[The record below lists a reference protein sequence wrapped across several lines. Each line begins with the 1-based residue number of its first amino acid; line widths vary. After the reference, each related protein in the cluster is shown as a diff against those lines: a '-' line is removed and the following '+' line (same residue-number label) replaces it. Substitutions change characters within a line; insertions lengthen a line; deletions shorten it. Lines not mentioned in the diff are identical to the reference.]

1 MSDAPAL
8 TAAGLELLVRADATP
23 QMGTGHLLRM
33 LALGQAWQDA
43 GGSVTA
49 LVAEAPQAL
58 LDRLAGEGFAI
69 RPVAAAH
76 PDADDA
82 GLVASLAAVPG
93 RRVAV
98 DGLQFDLAYL
108 ECLGSAA
115 GRTLVIDDLA
125 ALAHVARVHLDE
137 EHLVVVPER
146 LSARSGPSSSRSC

>member
-125 ALAHVARVHLDE
+125 ALAHV
-137 EHLVVVPER
+137 
-146 LSARSGPSSSRSC
+146 

>member
-1 MSDAPAL
+1 METVPL
-8 TAAGLELLVRADATP
+8 AGRCP
-23 QMGTGHLLRM
+23 
-33 LALGQAWQDA
+33 LAM
-43 GGSVTA
+43 GGS
-49 LVAEAPQAL
+49 
-58 LDRLAGEGFAI
+58 
-69 RPVAAAH
+69 
-76 PDADDA
+76 PDCHRSSTSWPTRSSGSWSAWRS
-82 GLVASLAAVPG
+82 LVASLAAVPG

-146 LSARSGPSSSRSC
+146 LSARSGPSSSRSCELVGIVRAHPRCPGSGGCDHQAGGLPLHLVDRWSGLAD